1 MGGKNLPG
9 RKVDEEAGKK
19 YLALQYK
26 KPITWWRKVSLV
38 SLCYLDADGNG
49 AIDFPEFL
57 ALMSKNLDDCDPEDI
72 LRESFKV
79 FDRDGSGF
87 IGVAELDRVF
97 KLLGQDFKDYEIEAM
112 VKAADADG
120 DGLVGYDDFM
130 MMMNV
135 WMKGS

>member
-1 MGGKNLPG
+1 MTG
-9 RKVDEEAGKK
+9 RKVERGGWEEIFGFTIQKANH
-19 YLALQYK
+19 
-26 KPITWWRKVSLV
+26 LV

-130 MMMNV
+130 TMMNV
-135 WMKGS
+135 

>member
-1 MGGKNLPG
+1 
-9 RKVDEEAGKK
+9 
-19 YLALQYK
+19 
-26 KPITWWRKVSLV
+26 
-38 SLCYLDADGNG
+38 
-49 AIDFPEFL
+49 
-57 ALMSKNLDDCDPEDI
+57 MSKNLDDRDPEDI

-130 MMMNV
+130 TMMNV